1 MDGDVAPME
10 ELARLRQK
18 HGFLLVVDE
27 AHATL
32 LYGEK
37 VRDALHTNTH
47 GHAVLLL
54 SAINLRCHALK
65 DFEARFTLLSRLT
78 QSFHHAHLP
87 PTFTQGAFIPSSRT
101 LTTFPD
107 IPGSGYRRGS

>member
-32 LYGEK
+32 LYGET

-47 GHAVLLL
+47 GHAVFLL
-54 SAINLRCHALK
+54 SAIDLRCHALK
-65 DFEARFTLLSRLT
+65 YFEASIT
-78 QSFHHAHLP
+78 
-87 PTFTQGAFIPSSRT
+87 
-101 LTTFPD
+101 
-107 IPGSGYRRGS
+107 